1 MTHWKTAMLGDL
13 VDPADTWNPA
23 KAASDEVFNYIDLSA
38 VDQEAKLIRGA
49 QRVVGSEA
57 PSRAR
62 QLVAKGDVLVST
74 VRPNLNGVAK
84 VPEDLDGATA
94 STGFCIL
101 RARSTVLDR
110 SYLFHWVKSPEFV
123 GEMVRKATGASYPA
137 VSDRIIFESR
147 LPIPPVSEQRRIA
160 EVLDRAEALRAKRR
174 SVLAQLDT
182 LIESIFLD
190 LFGDPATNLKGLR
203 IESLGDHLLFV
214 TSGGRGWA
222 EFYAPTGSRFI
233 RSFDVQMNQIGDEDS
248 AFVLP
253 PDNAE
258 ARRTRVMA
266 GDVLLTITGSRIGRV
281 APVPEN
287 LNGAYI
293 SQHVAILRADPKRIE
308 PTFLSFFLS
317 FDAGGQRQIAKA
329 QYGQTKPGLNFE
341 QVRRFQIPVP
351 SLPLQRDFARRVAA
365 VKKLKTTHQASL
377 VELDGL
383 FAVLQFRAFRGE
395 L

>member
-1 MTHWKTAMLGDL
+1 VSANFVRLGSVAEFINGAAFKPEDWNGSGARIIRIQNLTDPSKPYNRTDRTVDDKLRVRPGELL
-13 VDPADTWNPA
+13 VSWSATLG
-23 KAASDEVFNYIDLSA
+23 VFEWMGPDDA
-38 VDQEAKLIRGA
+38 VLNQHIF
-49 QRVVGSEA
+49 RVV
-57 PSRAR
+57 PYKNK
-62 QLVAKGDVLVST
+62 VAKSYLRHALEGALIEMQ
-74 VRPNLNGVAK
+74 RHLH
-84 VPEDLDGATA
+84 GATMQHVNRGEFLA
-94 STGFCIL
+94 TK
-101 RARSTVLDR
+101 
-110 SYLFHWVKSPEFV
+110 LFL
-123 GEMVRKATGASYPA
+123 PA
-137 VSDRIIFESR
+137 
-147 LPIPPVSEQRRIA
+147 LAEQRRIA
-160 EVLDRAEALRAKRR
+160 EVLDRAEAMRAKRR
-174 SVLAQLDT
+174 AALGQFDT
-182 LIESIFLD
+182 LTQSIFLD
-190 LFGDPATNLKGLR
+190 LFDDPATNLKGLR
-203 IESLGDHLLFV
+203 AESLGDHLLFV

-233 RSFDVQMNQIGDEDS
+233 RSFDVQMNHIGDEDP

-253 PDNAE
+253 PNNAE

-281 APVPEN
+281 APVPED

-341 QVRRFQIPVP
+341 QIRRFQIPVP
-351 SLPLQRDFARRVAA
+351 PLPLQRDFARRVAA

-383 FAVLQFRAFRGE
+383 FAVLQSRAFRGE